1 MKNNSID
8 KKKIESLLPHREPML
23 LIDKVKII
31 KPFVSAIGIKKIKK
45 KDIYFK
51 GHFPQKPIMPGVFII
66 EALAQTASVLVMH
79 SLKMTCEDKLVYFMS
94 LENAK
99 FRKPVIPEDQIRF
112 YVEFVNRVK
121 NVYKSVGIQSE
132 NIWDGAKFEGP
143 LVVHGEQ
150 GIGDEILY
158 SSMFS
163 DLKNYHD
170 DFTIV
175 VGRNKDRMR
184 VLKINWDN

>member
-1 MKNNSID
+1 MRIKELSLNEI
-8 KKKIESLLPHREPML
+8 KKLIPHREPML

-31 KPFVSAIGIKKIKK
+31 KPFISAIGVKKIKK

-99 FRKPVIPEDQIRF
+99 FRKPVPPNSTLI
-112 YVEFVNRVK
+112 
-121 NVYKSVGIQSE
+121 
-132 NIWDGAKFEGP
+132 FEVQ
-143 LVVHGEQ
+143 LLDVQ
-150 GIGDEILY
+150 
-158 SSMFS
+158 
-163 DLKNYHD
+163 
-170 DFTIV
+170 
-175 VGRNKDRMR
+175 
-184 VLKINWDN
+184 